1 MQGQYFFSQSHLK
14 SFCSEIVSTDACSY
28 PPNAFNHKSNNI
40 FEMCKMVPQWSLIC
54 QNKKVWDS
62 SIFFPPNLEK
72 INFIYRPACSYN
84 FQDGPTS
91 CSGNN
96 FCVSGSMVC
105 AGFIHPSIHS
115 FQQLFSNLST
125 DEMCCLAEMAIFL
138 ISGIFGL
145 NNKNTIFT
153 KDLIFVVVKTSYP
166 TNGPEMKT
174 G

>member
-84 FQDGPTS
+84 FQDGVHWELI
-91 CSGNN
+91 
-96 FCVSGSMVC
+96 CVSGLVVPGC
-105 AGFIHPSIHS
+105 VHFKLL
-115 FQQLFSNLST
+115 FEQLFSSLAILKYFKMSKKKVLYST
-125 DEMCCLAEMAIFL
+125 EQFWYTTATALCEL
-138 ISGIFGL
+138 GIWLKPEKNVRSSL
-145 NNKNTIFT
+145 NIRC
-153 KDLIFVVVKTSYP
+153 
-166 TNGPEMKT
+166 
-174 G
+174 